1 MYLIKV
7 ENLKKSFGTTHVL
20 KDISFELSLG
30 EIAVIMGPSG
40 TGKST
45 LLRCLNYLETPTSG
59 KITVDNFS
67 VDIEKI
73 TNQDIVQLRKKSS
86 MVFQNFNLLKHKTA
100 LENIMEP
107 MLTIQKIPKKIA
119 SDKAEALLEKIGLL
133 DKANS
138 YPSEISGGQQQRI
151 AIARSIASDTNVIL
165 FDEPTSSLDPELVGD
180 ILALIKAL
188 ATEDRTMLIVTHEIE
203 FAKDVADRILFLD
216 DGYIAV
222 SDSPANIF
230 NNKSQNERLQKFLN
244 RI

>member
-1 MYLIKV
+1 MIKV

>member
-1 MYLIKV
+1 MIKV

-151 AIARSIASDTNVIL
+151 AIARAIASDTNVIL
-165 FDEPTSSLDPELVGD
+165 FDEPTSSLDPESVGD